1 MAKQAT
7 AFGLDN
13 GDAWAFGPPSRAL
26 RPKAVRQQEPA
37 PQPEPEPL
45 FEPLVES
52 IPTVDA
58 LAENG
63 HQNGSGDYAQPA
75 VLVADYQQPA
85 VFSSNGHAAEILAEP
100 SEPPASQRDVWDQ
113 LPAERA
119 RRRSRRYVG
128 KHRA

>member
-7 AFGLDN
+7 ALGLDN
-13 GDAWAFGPPSRAL
+13 GDAWAFGPSSKGL
-26 RPKAVRQQEPA
+26 RPKAVRRQEPA
-37 PQPEPEPL
+37 PEPELEPL

-58 LAENG
+58 LAEDG
-63 HQNGSGDYAQPA
+63 HQNGAGDYAQPA
-75 VLVADYQQPA
+75 LLVADYQLPA

-100 SEPPASQRDVWDQ
+100 SEPPASQRDMWDQ
-113 LPAERA
+113 LPAERSSG
-119 RRRSRRYVG
+119 RGRRYVG

>member
-7 AFGLDN
+7 ALGLDN
-13 GDAWAFGPPSRAL
+13 GDAWAFGPATKGL
-26 RPKAVRQQEPA
+26 RPKAVRRQEPA
-37 PQPEPEPL
+37 PEPEPEPL

-58 LAENG
+58 LAEDG
-63 HQNGSGDYAQPA
+63 HQNGDYGQPA
-75 VLVADYQQPA
+75 ILVADYRQPA

-100 SEPPASQRDVWDQ
+100 SEPPASERDMWDQ
-113 LPAERA
+113 LPAERQGG
-119 RRRSRRYVG
+119 RSRRYVG